1 MAGMNSEAQ
10 RWAEAKRCA
19 DVTSESGFVEGAY
32 FNRPGYPDLA
42 GGAPVG

>member
-10 RWAEAKRCA
+10 RWADAKRCYW
-19 DVTSESGFVEGAY
+19 ERGFVEGAY

-42 GGAPVG
+42 GGASVG